1 LKHIIQLNY
10 TITNRITIYIYIN
23 GYDCDLF
30 LLLLLL
36 LLYTHRYCIL
46 ENRSIEANNFRLDIY
61 HNSYMK
67 NVSRFEICLSGDTN
81 ILRRFIP

>member
-1 LKHIIQLNY
+1 MYK
-10 TITNRITIYIYIN
+10 TVFIYYFFEDK
-23 GYDCDLF
+23 YECDLFFF

-36 LLYTHRYCIL
+36 YKHRYFIL
-46 ENRSIEANNFRLDIY
+46 EYRSIEANNFRLDIY